1 VGNSLRPQQVLKQV
15 ASGLSHRTPQRRK
28 DGIEQVLERRAFG
41 GLYEHFG
48 RHPCA
53 QLQSAR
59 LRLGE
64 LLNTDKPGT
73 LQPTPRRAGTVEVW
87 SYLVVAGGIELTLEP
102 ERARAMTALP
112 DPRITLCD
120 RGNAGC
126 L

>member
-1 VGNSLRPQQVLKQV
+1 M
-15 ASGLSHRTPQRRK
+15 ASGLSHRTPQRGK
-28 DGIEQVLERRAFG
+28 DGIEQVLEQRAF
-41 GLYEHFG
+41 
-48 RHPCA
+48 
-53 QLQSAR
+53 
-59 LRLGE
+59 GE

-87 SYLVVAGGIELTLEP
+87 SHLVVAGGIELTLDLG
-102 ERARAMTALP
+102 RDCAMTALP